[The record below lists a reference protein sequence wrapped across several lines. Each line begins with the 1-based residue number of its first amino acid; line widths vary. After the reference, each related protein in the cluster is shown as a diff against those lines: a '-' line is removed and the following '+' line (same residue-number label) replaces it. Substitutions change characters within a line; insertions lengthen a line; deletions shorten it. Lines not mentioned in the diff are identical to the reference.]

1 MTAQHPHRPALR
13 HPGEAGELFTDGV
26 TATVADD
33 ARTILVTISRPAEA
47 ALTGAGDLLSVVAID
62 GEIDQDTAPLVR
74 LALSHALDGRLPV
87 CCDLSRVTFFG
98 AAAANA
104 VLAAH
109 RQATALGN
117 VFFLRGVQGV
127 TGRVLAIVDPDRVV
141 PR

>member
-1 MTAQHPHRPALR
+1 L
-13 HPGEAGELFTDGV
+13 AG
-26 TATVADD
+26 
-33 ARTILVTISRPAEA
+33 S
-47 ALTGAGDLLSVVAID
+47 GDPRSVVAID

-109 RQATALGN
+109 RQASAAGN
-117 VFFLRGVQGV
+117 RFFLCGVQGI
-127 TGRVLAIVDPDRVV
+127 TGRVLAIVDPDRIV
-141 PR
+141 PRCQC